1 MNGGENTSNGTTLPN
16 MNTSNGDNTPS
27 NCISSKNTNI
37 FNLYTTIY
45 RVFLVV
51 DRVYIDVA
59 INSAVTTPEAT
70 SLGYFTKEKLKR
82 LLEDRNKSLS
92 FSTFDIKLPNPTSIA
107 AKTYP
112 KNYESHE
119 FKKVNGK
126 IKDACEHVMKFV
138 KTFEVVRLYEYLN
151 LKEFSK
157 SLIEKAYTWHVNLT
171 S

>member
-1 MNGGENTSNGTTLPN
+1 MNGGENTSNGTTLPK
-16 MNTSNGDNTPS
+16 MNTSNGDNTP
-27 NCISSKNTNI
+27 NNYISSKNTNI
-37 FNLYTTIY
+37 VNLYTTIY

-51 DRVYIDVA
+51 DRVYTDVA
-59 INSAVTTPEAT
+59 INSTVTTPEAT

-92 FSTFDIKLPNPTSIA
+92 FSTFDLKLPNPTSIA
-107 AKTYP
+107 AK
-112 KNYESHE
+112 NYESHE
-119 FKKVNGK
+119 FKKINGK
-126 IKDACEHVMKFV
+126 IKDACEHVMKFM

-157 SLIEKAYTWHVNLT
+157 SLIEKAYAWHVNPT